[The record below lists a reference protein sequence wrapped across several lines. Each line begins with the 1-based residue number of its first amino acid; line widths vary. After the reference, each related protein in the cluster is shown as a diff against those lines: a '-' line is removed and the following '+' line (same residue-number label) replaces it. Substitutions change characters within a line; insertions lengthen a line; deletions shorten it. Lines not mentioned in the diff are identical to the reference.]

1 MLFASLQKLAPQI
14 YVIGTVKIPLAV
26 LIEAEVT
33 FVLTIMKNWFDHLTS
48 LT

>member
-14 YVIGTVKIPLAV
+14 YVINTVKIPLVIA
-26 LIEAEVT
+26 IEAEVT
-33 FVLTIMKNWFDHLTS
+33 FVLTIMNNWFDHLTS

>member
-14 YVIGTVKIPLAV
+14 YVINTAKIPLVIA
-26 LIEAEVT
+26 IEAEVT

-48 LT
+48 LI